1 VTPGNPIREWVTFED
16 PDDPGCRW
24 HVDVTFLTSR
34 WRCLFRCG
42 CQGVLTAPAP
52 ELEQG
57 CCSYGAHFTG
67 EEDRRR
73 VLAAADRLGPDEW
86 QYASRGRRHG
96 VMAKLPGGGWRTRLV
111 NGACVFLN
119 RPGFP
124 TGAGCA
130 LHQLAVSEGQH
141 PMATKPDVCWQLP
154 LRRSDRQ
161 EEDGSQSNVLSEF
174 ARSGWGP
181 GGDEFAWWCTEAREA
196 FTGTTPVYRS
206 MELELRAMVG
216 DALYEA
222 IAAYLDTRMSNGAVA
237 HPAVSSGDTG
247 LPGDTPEPPGS
258 PGATSS

>member
-1 VTPGNPIREWVTFED
+1 MTSGHPVREWVTF
-16 PDDPGCRW
+16 DDPADPSSRW
-24 HVDVTFLTSR
+24 HVDVTFLTSP

-52 ELEQG
+52 ELEHG

-67 EEDRRR
+67 EEDLQR

-86 QYASRGRRHG
+86 QYAVRGRRQG
-96 VMAKLPGGGWRTRLV
+96 TTAKIPGGGWRTRLV
-111 NGACVFLN
+111 DGACVFLN

-130 LHQLAVSEGQH
+130 LHQLALREGRH
-141 PMATKPDVCWQLP
+141 PMTAKPDVCWQLP

-174 ARSGWGP
+174 GRKGWGP
-181 GGDEFAWWCTEAREA
+181 GGEEFAWWCTEAPEA
-196 FTGTTPVYRS
+196 FTGTIPVYRS
-206 MELELRAMVG
+206 MEAELRAMVG

-222 IAAYLDTRMSNGAVA
+222 IAAYLDLRMADGVVA
-237 HPAVSSGDTG
+237 HPAAGPRPLAEPRLRRRPRG
-247 LPGDTPEPPGS
+247 PG
-258 PGATSS
+258 